1 MLPRIHTT
9 RRALSLGLCS
19 LAFAIAPPSVSAGA
33 SNLKSGAYGA
43 ELKLAVAP
51 LDQGRVT
58 GYFVTLDKTC
68 RLYFHGLPKGEI
80 YQVAVANT
88 ADANFAS
95 YGELLITYDGDT
107 PIVQLKVAMPPGCK
121 ASAPDLAKAKYRLQY
136 KADWQ
141 GIRLVSAKRAHF
153 HSDAHESTKQ
163 RAYVVKWDA
172 VAVLRETPAFAR
184 VQYLDDKVATT
195 GWLRQEDVAPPDFS
209 PELAYVR
216 TQIPPMQGKW
226 PQGALP
232 VDVRAFLNARERC
245 EHFQGE
251 EGTDAARQKF
261 LAAAMKREC
270 GDAQSR
276 HRSLIGEYAGRA
288 AETKFL
294 KDNAPAQ

>member
-1 MLPRIHTT
+1 MPTLLRTICAT
-9 RRALSLGLCS
+9 LSLS
-19 LAFAIAPPSVSAGA
+19 ALALAEFPSPAWAGA

-51 LDQGRVT
+51 LDKGRVT

-80 YQVAVANT
+80 FQIAVANA

-95 YGELLITYDGDT
+95 YGELLLTYDGDT
-107 PIVQLKVAMPPGCK
+107 PIVQLNVATLPGCK
-121 ASAPDLAKAKYRLQY
+121 NAAPDLAKLKYRLQY

-141 GIRLVSAKRAHF
+141 SIRLINAKRAYF
-153 HSDAHESTKQ
+153 HSDARDSTKQ
-163 RAYVVKWDA
+163 RAYVVRWDA

-184 VQYLDDKVATT
+184 AQYLDDKVATT

-216 TQIPPMQGKW
+216 TQLPPMQGKW

-232 VDVRAFLNARERC
+232 VEVRAFLNARERC
-245 EHFQGE
+245 EHFEGE
-251 EGTDAARQKF
+251 EITDAARQKF
-261 LAAAMKREC
+261 LAAAVKREC
-270 GDAQSR
+270 GDAKQR
-276 HRSLIGEYAGRA
+276 FAALNAVYAKRP
-288 AETKFL
+288 AEAKFL
-294 KDNAPAQ
+294 KDNAPNP